1 MKMRLVADLDEYI
14 SGMRKAWRQID
25 KPQRRARRRELAWQ
39 TLGIVLAIGVVGVIA
54 YGAIMMV
61 ASAAW

>member
-1 MKMRLVADLDEYI
+1 MQSQAMSK
-14 SGMRKAWRQID
+14 
-25 KPQRRARRRELAWQ
+25 REIAWQ

-61 ASAAW
+61 ATAAW